1 MHAQLSYEFFPPKT
15 VLGREKLLTE
25 VLPRLAETHPAYVSV
40 TYGAG
45 GSTRDNTMGTV
56 KDIHATGMPVAPH
69 LSFGTDSEETI
80 RTLLLHYQSIGVSRV
95 VALRGDLPSGAGGS
109 QQLVFANELVEFIR
123 QETGEH
129 FTIEV
134 AAYPEIHPEAKSY
147 EVDIINLKRK
157 LDAGADAAIT
167 QYFFSADAYL
177 EFVKTCREHG
187 ITKPIYPGIMPITNY
202 DNLAR
207 FSRNCGADIPRWLD
221 KKLSGFGADLEALKA
236 FGQDFISDL
245 CKRLLAGVA
254 PGILFYTLNQAEPV
268 VSIVSKL

>member
-1 MHAQLSYEFFPPKT
+1 
-15 VLGREKLLTE
+15 
-25 VLPRLAETHPAYVSV
+25 
-40 TYGAG
+40 
-45 GSTRDNTMGTV
+45 MGTV

-147 EVDIINLKRK
+147 DVDIINLKRK

-221 KKLSGFGADLEALKA
+221 KKLSGFGEDLEALKA

-245 CKRLLAGVA
+245 CKRLIDGGA
-254 PGILFYTLNQAEPV
+254 PGLHFYTMNQAEPV
-268 VSIVSKL
+268 VSIVSKLKQAGYFENQ